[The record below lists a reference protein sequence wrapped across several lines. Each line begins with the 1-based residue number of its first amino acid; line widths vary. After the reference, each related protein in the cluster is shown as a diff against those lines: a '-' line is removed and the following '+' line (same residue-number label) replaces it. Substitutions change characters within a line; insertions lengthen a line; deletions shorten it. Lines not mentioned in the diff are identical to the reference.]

1 VGVIIR
7 EKNSGT
13 PLAEAVA
20 GRGLLTYEGNLYYD
34 RSRVNHQVLR
44 VSDRTYTCPIKG
56 TCHWVDFV
64 DPQGQLVQDVAWV
77 YADPKP
83 GHEAIKDRFG
93 FYAGTRGAT
102 RQDDGR

>member
-1 VGVIIR
+1 MGVIIR

-34 RSRVNHQVLR
+34 SRLVNHQVLR
-44 VSDRTYTCPIKG
+44 VSDRTYTCPVKG

-77 YADPKP
+77 YADPKS

-93 FYAGTRGAT
+93 FYAGARGAT
-102 RQDDGR
+102 RQDDAR